1 MSEKTGT
8 KHGTAFVLLSQEKT
22 LPLRP
27 SQWTLSDCFI
37 GATSAAL
44 VCFDLTGV
52 QSSSEIHITESSPPR
67 RFVGKLSTC
76 GLLHGP
82 DMMENLESMVI
93 RLRVPKDTLFDDLVV
108 NKWHHRMLVPL
119 ENNKLRE
126 SRLAEGCKH
135 AAKNELWLKD
145 TDTSRQERQS
155 QWTFSFSSLV
165 IKMKF
170 KFSFIFIPK
179 FKNIELQF

>member
-8 KHGTAFVLLSQEKT
+8 KHGTAFVLQSQEKT

-52 QSSSEIHITESSPPR
+52 QSSSEIHITVSSPLL
-67 RFVGKLSTC
+67 RFVGKLLPC

-82 DMMENLESMVI
+82 DTIENLESMTV
-93 RLRVPKDTLFDDLVV
+93 RLCVPKTRYLV
-108 NKWHHRMLVPL
+108 
-119 ENNKLRE
+119 
-126 SRLAEGCKH
+126 
-135 AAKNELWLKD
+135 
-145 TDTSRQERQS
+145 T
-155 QWTFSFSSLV
+155 
-165 IKMKF
+165 
-170 KFSFIFIPK
+170 
-179 FKNIELQF
+179 